1 MDFFTLFGSL
11 QEAFADFNAGVL
23 TGFAAICYIVIQAM
37 RGKFGDIPYVTKWL
51 EKLPKEV
58 KTYVILGFFGVAGGL
73 TGSVGVDNV
82 TFWTVLSAIGAGVS
96 AGALTIGFRSAAKQG
111 MEGIGALKKK
121 LAENKGK

>member
-1 MDFFTLFGSL
+1 MDFVVIFNSL
-11 QEAFADFNAGVL
+11 QEAFKDFNAGIL
-23 TGFAAICYIVIQAM
+23 TGFAALCYIVIQAM

-58 KTYVILGFFGVAGGL
+58 KTYVILGFFGIAGGL
-73 TGSVGVDNV
+73 TGSVGATDV
-82 TFWTVLSAIGAGVS
+82 TFWSVLNAIGAGVS
-96 AGALTIGFRSAAKQG
+96 AGALTVGIRHTAKQG